1 MALNLPQK
9 RWFYINSGTQLS
21 ETVSTFSA
29 DINMPSDIDLDR
41 IVLVQCIIPLSYY
54 VIGSGGNVFTLN
66 EGGVNIPVTIPL
78 GNYDTTNF
86 PAIIGPLM
94 TAASLNAITYT
105 VTYPNPATQPQT
117 GKFTYTAN
125 VNNIKIFLAFPLE
138 EDLAIRFGFDRGETE
153 FFTVSGAN
161 SVLVSPNV
169 TDFTAEDVLVLHSN
183 LVSDDAGQDI
193 LQEIYQANTV
203 PGTNITYICPDPLAY
218 SKKLSSSKLRLA
230 SFSLTDEFDNPVFLN
245 GLDIVMTIM
254 VYKEPKWPTMVENYI
269 KYLMTKDMGQISYA
283 AEEIPPN

>member
-1 MALNLPQK
+1 MAL
-9 RWFYINSGTQLS
+9 
-21 ETVSTFSA
+21 
-29 DINMPSDIDLDR
+29 
-41 IVLVQCIIPLSYY
+41 
-54 VIGSGGNVFTLN
+54 
-66 EGGVNIPVTIPL
+66 
-78 GNYDTTNF
+78 
-86 PAIIGPLM
+86 
-94 TAASLNAITYT
+94 
-105 VTYPNPATQPQT
+105 
-117 GKFTYTAN
+117 
-125 VNNIKIFLAFPLE
+125 
-138 EDLAIRFGFDRGETE
+138 
-153 FFTVSGAN
+153 
-161 SVLVSPNV
+161 
-169 TDFTAEDVLVLHSN
+169 
-183 LVSDDAGQDI
+183 DI